1 MDYECKWGPPWTQRP
16 RSHWPSWQSMCFA
29 SGSHGLDSHWAQT
42 FSSRISSSI
51 SWHSWLVL
59 LSRGGVAARAV
70 IPRCTGVKL
79 SVTSTTL
86 AKKSSSDTAAFC
98 CTATLSLSLWS
109 CHAITGSQVRLVEKV
124 CYFAKT
130 LSFWLSFCYRFGLR
144 FSYAVLYLSLQR
156 RRAGSKWIAWLGC
169 ARDAAWLDC
178 MTAGQLRRLAAW
190 MML

>member
-1 MDYECKWGPPWTQRP
+1 MSVQLSAPKDLR
-16 RSHWPSWQSMCFA
+16 A
-29 SGSHGLDSHWAQT
+29 AGSHGLDSHWAQT

-51 SWHSWLVL
+51 SWHSWLVRL
-59 LSRGGVAARAV
+59 LSRGGVAARA
-70 IPRCTGVKL
+70 R
-79 SVTSTTL
+79 SVTNTTL